1 MHRVSLK
8 YLWINVAVSPH
19 LAPQHVKKPF
29 LACKAPIVSR
39 MFLAPYALLTFSFS
53 NLSNASPCSTCFF
66 GWMCHHT
73 AAYELFCL
81 TLWQPDQI
89 SKIYKNSHLGLHTC
103 SLSLF
108 RLESKTC
115 CSENA
120 PLCLFDVIFVFRA
133 FNNLYFS
140 KSYEITKNISLP
152 N

>member
-1 MHRVSLK
+1 
-8 YLWINVAVSPH
+8 
-19 LAPQHVKKPF
+19 
-29 LACKAPIVSR
+29 
-39 MFLAPYALLTFSFS
+39 
-53 NLSNASPCSTCFF
+53 
-66 GWMCHHT
+66 MCHHT

-120 PLCLFDVIFVFRA
+120 PLCLFDVIFVLRLSTICIFQKAMKLQKTLAYLIKLMYLSFRDTSV
-133 FNNLYFS
+133 LYGA
-140 KSYEITKNISLP
+140 
-152 N
+152 